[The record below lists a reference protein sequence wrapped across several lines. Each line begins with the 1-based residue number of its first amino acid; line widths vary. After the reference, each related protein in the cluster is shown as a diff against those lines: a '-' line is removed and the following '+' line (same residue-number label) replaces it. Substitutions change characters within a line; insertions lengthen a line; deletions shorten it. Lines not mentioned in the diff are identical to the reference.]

1 MAHNLAQIAS
11 INLPAADRAI
21 VEMAVLAD
29 YFATV
34 PFAWDRRA
42 EVESFVMAILKSF
55 GRLRLI
61 QPNLCTVR
69 SDSSTTRNQ
78 CSRPEQDRPDH
89 GAGCAVK
96 LYTRAECDLH
106 AMASAAGRTELK

>member
-69 SDSSTTRNQ
+69 SDSSQHATNVPDQ
-78 CSRPEQDRPDH
+78 NKIDRPMAP
-89 GAGCAVK
+89 GA
-96 LYTRAECDLH
+96 R
-106 AMASAAGRTELK
+106 